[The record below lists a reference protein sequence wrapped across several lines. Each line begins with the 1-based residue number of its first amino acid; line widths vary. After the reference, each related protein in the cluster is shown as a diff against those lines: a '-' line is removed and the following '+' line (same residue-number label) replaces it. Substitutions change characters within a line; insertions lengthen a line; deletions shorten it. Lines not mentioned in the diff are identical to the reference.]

1 MPMEQNSRDDFNR
14 AAKAAQKQ
22 IGDVEKKIGDA
33 VKAGENLCTVHYNLD
48 ARLPPAMRLL
58 SASFEI
64 GDQAPPAAPLVRK
77 IIGAEKIS

>member
-33 VKAGENLCTVHYNLD
+33 AVEAQNQIGRASCRERVCT
-48 ARLPPAMRLL
+48 
-58 SASFEI
+58 
-64 GDQAPPAAPLVRK
+64 
-77 IIGAEKIS
+77 